1 MLSRI
6 WIVLPIHN
14 VKTHKQLILSLSIA
28 LFFFCNPSILL
39 PIDDLHVIL
48 T

>member
-14 VKTHKQLILSLSIA
+14 VKTHKKLILSLSIA
-28 LFFFCNPSILL
+28 LFFSVTLQYCCLWMTSMLS
-39 PIDDLHVIL
+39 
-48 T
+48 